1 MSDKDKKPE
10 ENDEKD
16 DLKEVE
22 DEGEHGNAMIHTEDL
37 DEESTY
43 SHVYLTAVFNNDE
56 EKMKHHLKIRFL
68 AINNK
73 GEKIPDE
80 EIDKRED
87 KSFDEEWNDLGV
99 EEKEDND
106 LEDLEDVGK
115 KVEKNDEGLFRY
127 AFGVMLLAAAIQL
140 CFIITLI
147 KEYFG
152 EEHFVTDDPE
162 QVTIR
167 ILAFITLALYL
178 WIELSNGRKIFVHG
192 CYHSYFYRSGL
203 KRAGSIFAGLLQCA
217 TSLCCLF
224 CSSQLIVQSET
235 VADCVMNFT
244 SLVIITGKKFY

>member
-10 ENDEKD
+10 EPEENDN
-16 DLKEVE
+16 LKEI
-22 DEGEHGNAMIHTEDL
+22 DESHGNAMLHTEDL

-43 SHVYLTAVFNNDE
+43 SHVYLTAVYNNNIKE
-56 EKMKHHLKIRFL
+56 MQHALKRKFL
-68 AINNK
+68 SINNGGK
-73 GEKIPDE
+73 VFAED
-80 EIDKRED
+80 EIDNQED
-87 KSFDEEWNDLGV
+87 KSFNQEWEELEV
-99 EEKEDND
+99 EENVDND
-106 LEDLEDVGK
+106 IEDLEDTGK
-115 KVEKNDEGLFRY
+115 KIVKKDLFHY

-162 QVTIR
+162 QITIR
-167 ILAFITLALYL
+167 ILAFITLGLYL

-192 CYHSYFYRSGL
+192 CYHSYFYRKEY
-203 KRAGSIFAGLLQCA
+203 KRFGSIFAGLLQCG

-244 SLVIITGKKFY
+244 SLVIITGKFKLLI